1 MNIYLI
7 RHAAAVELDK
17 EITEDGFRYL
27 SPAGRIHSHEV
38 AKKLKEHK
46 VHFDAIISSPLA
58 RAIQTAEIFSNVL
71 NHHGEFKTAIEL
83 IGGASFLKFEQ
94 LIKRNS
100 HHYSIACFGH
110 APDVSHYAA
119 GLIKNNDVTELKLNF
134 KNCSVCR
141 INYDTK
147 GGIGK
152 FVWFLKSDTMELVK
166 SKAFRF

>member
-1 MNIYLI
+1 MYIYLI
-7 RHAAAVELDK
+7 RHAAAVDLDK

-27 SPAGRIHSHEV
+27 STAGRNHSHEV

-46 VHFDAIISSPLA
+46 VRFDVIISSPLA
-58 RAIQTAEIFSNVL
+58 RAVQTAEIFSNVL
-71 NHHGEFKTAIEL
+71 NHRGEFKTAIEL
-83 IGGASFLKFEQ
+83 IGGGSFSKFEQ

-119 GLIKNNDVTELKLNF
+119 GLIKTNDVMELKLDF

-141 INYDTK
+141 INYDTEAGK
-147 GGIGK
+147 GK

-166 SKAFRF
+166 AQNP